1 MRHFIVILFMI
12 ALSFCMA
19 GNVPADMESI
29 PDQQQLIVDAD
40 SPFLSNTSLKVLG
53 EFYRNSSDFKRQSVG
68 AEYEVWLNGIANL
81 MAGYTFSYF
90 SQSGFEDINRHKFFI
105 QGETQV
111 SQKIGITAR
120 ISESVYDNDNENFN
134 GGVFLRYRPQLNLF
148 SEISYR
154 HFDIIDYVLPFNNA
168 IYSYVVTIGSIDRNI
183 QSDDYKIFLLYYPAA
198 SISFAGE
205 VIYGD
210 YSDGNEKR
218 SLMFEAGYK
227 FRDNPHL
234 RTAYNYFYLDLK
246 NPAPLTQSGQP
257 NESAYWDP
265 VNFDTHTL
273 RLEFRDDYLEHLT
286 VGAEGALSYSF
297 DSEDIS
303 STVFLYASYRVREYT
318 SLRFDARWFNQDRGV
333 DRRGKTD
340 GFWAEN
346 YSMILQ
352 HRF

>member
-1 MRHFIVILFMI
+1 
-12 ALSFCMA
+12 
-19 GNVPADMESI
+19 
-29 PDQQQLIVDAD
+29 
-40 SPFLSNTSLKVLG
+40 
-53 EFYRNSSDFKRQSVG
+53 
-68 AEYEVWLNGIANL
+68 
-81 MAGYTFSYF
+81 
-90 SQSGFEDINRHKFFI
+90 
-105 QGETQV
+105 
-111 SQKIGITAR
+111 
-120 ISESVYDNDNENFN
+120 
-134 GGVFLRYRPQLNLF
+134 
-148 SEISYR
+148 
-154 HFDIIDYVLPFNNA
+154 
-168 IYSYVVTIGSIDRNI
+168 
-183 QSDDYKIFLLYYPAA
+183 
-198 SISFAGE
+198 
-205 VIYGD
+205 
-210 YSDGNEKR
+210 
-218 SLMFEAGYK
+218 
-227 FRDNPHL
+227 
-234 RTAYNYFYLDLK
+234 K